1 MTDQFIVTRFPKGNF
16 IELTDSIIA
25 EARFNPI
32 YSSSF
37 DAYYEEVSKKKSKNI
52 SAIVS
57 KGNTPILCLLRSVPT
72 EDSLTPKLEYFGRP
86 AALIS
91 NPNVDAETLSKA
103 ADTLGSLI
111 HNDYANL
118 LATKV
123 DQGNG
128 SLRISGSRIISTRY
142 FQNLISTFNKS
153 ETRFTRVLN
162 LTQNL
167 DAITADYSKSVR
179 SAIRVN
185 KSELEHIEIIDENS
199 NRKSIAIAFDALRD
213 LHHKSA
219 GRMTRTEESWG
230 IQQTALD
237 NGQAFISQI
246 SREGVIVSSA
256 YFMRTRL
263 DCYYGVSASIPKQN
277 RDSLSHLCVHYAIK
291 YCTENNLHSFHLGDQ
306 LTHLSCDISD
316 KEKNIE
322 RFKSFFGGEIVLEI
336 LFSK

>member
-1 MTDQFIVTRFPKGNF
+1 MTCQYSVTRFPKGNF
-16 IELTDSIIA
+16 TELADFIIA

-37 DAYYEEVSKKKSKNI
+37 DSYYEEVSKKKSQNI

-72 EDSLTPKLEYFGRP
+72 RDTIAPELEYFGRP
-86 AALIS
+86 AALIA
-91 NPNVDAETLSKA
+91 NPNVEAETLSKA
-103 ADTLGSLI
+103 ADTLGSFI
-111 HNDYANL
+111 NNHYTNP

-128 SLRISGSRIISTRY
+128 SLRINGSRIISTRY
-142 FQNLISTFNKS
+142 FQDLISTFNKS

-162 LTQNL
+162 LTQDL

-179 SAIRVN
+179 SALRVSQN
-185 KSELEHIEIIDENS
+185 GLEHIEIIDANS
-199 NRKSIAIAFDALRD
+199 NRKSIATAFEALRD
-213 LHHKSA
+213 LHRKSA
-219 GRMTRTEESWG
+219 GRVTRTEESWG
-230 IQQTALD
+230 IQRTALD

-256 YFMRTRL
+256 YFMRTQF
-263 DCYYGVSASIPKQN
+263 DCYYGVSASIPRQN

-291 YCTENNLHSFHLGDQ
+291 YCKEKNLHSFHLGDQ